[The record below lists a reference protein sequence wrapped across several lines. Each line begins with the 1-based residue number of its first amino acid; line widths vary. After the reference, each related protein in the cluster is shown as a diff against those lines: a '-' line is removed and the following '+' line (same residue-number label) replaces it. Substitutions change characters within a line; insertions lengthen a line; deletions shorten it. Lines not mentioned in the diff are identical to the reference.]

1 MTILGN
7 IFLTIATLIFFLFAG
22 AIIGKEPPKG
32 GDGSAGYV
40 WAILIFNLVFLGC
53 MVVIA
58 FSIGAKGGFDW
69 ISADKGARF
78 WFVAIGLLGA
88 MVTSA
93 LSGFFKGEP
102 GPTAAIIRSISGFVP
117 LLIPLILIV
126 TGAILLNDGL
136 RLAVPVQVYKI
147 PLIFVFGMGVLGL
160 GAGVIGWMIQSGQN
174 AVQRAESIQA
184 DQLRYHQNFLN
195 EIDSCDVSKDMSR
208 ILVFTDA
215 NHDPEV
221 RRKAIEK
228 IRSNSQWQQELVRL
242 LENDGA
248 IEAFEFLASNEIDD
262 KTLFIK
268 PVNSGILSVA
278 DWIRQQ
284 IRKADQEHHFYP
296 ELFSREV
303 ERILRTVDKLAD
315 QGADFRP
322 AVHALRAA
330 LDEPNPANIVKLN
343 CISMLD
349 NWIKK
354 K

>member
-1 MTILGN
+1 
-7 IFLTIATLIFFLFAG
+7 
-22 AIIGKEPPKG
+22 
-32 GDGSAGYV
+32 
-40 WAILIFNLVFLGC
+40 
-53 MVVIA
+53 
-58 FSIGAKGGFDW
+58 
-69 ISADKGARF
+69 
-78 WFVAIGLLGA
+78 

-102 GPTAAIIRSISGFVP
+102 GPTAAIIKSISGFFP
-117 LLIPLILIV
+117 FLIPLILIV

-147 PLIFVFGMGVLGL
+147 PLIFVFGIGVLGL

-174 AVQRAESIQA
+174 TAQQSASIQA
-184 DQLRYHQNFLN
+184 DQVRYHQNFLN

-228 IRSNSQWQQELVRL
+228 IRSNPQWQQELVRL

-248 IEAFEFLASNEIDD
+248 IEAFEFLASNEVDD
-262 KTLFIK
+262 KALFIA
-268 PVNSGILSVA
+268 PVHSGILSVA
-278 DWIRQQ
+278 DWIREQ
-284 IRKADQEHHFYP
+284 IRKSDQEHHFYP

-330 LDEPNPANIVKLN
+330 LDEPNPANKVKLN
-343 CISMLD
+343 CVTMLD
-349 NWIKK
+349 HWIKK